1 MWSTGDRNGKPLQYS
16 CLENP
21 TNSMKRQKDRTL
33 EDKHPWFIGVQN
45 TTGEDQINSF
55 RKKAGPKRKQRSA
68 VDVSGGE
75 SKVQCSKEQCI
86 YRILFLDKCA
96 VWAWSLSGVQLFA
109 TPWTVTHQAPLSME
123 FSRPECWSGL
133 PFHSPGNLPNPG
145 IEPESPASPALRVGS
160 LLLNHQESPGWLNK
174 FI

>member
-1 MWSTGDRNGKPLQYS
+1 
-16 CLENP
+16 
-21 TNSMKRQKDRTL
+21 MKRQKDRTL

-109 TPWTVTHQAPLSME
+109 TPWTVTHQATLSMGFFKQE
-123 FSRPECWSGL
+123 YWSGL
-133 PFHSPGNLPNPG
+133 PFPPPEDLPDQGIKPTSP
-145 IEPESPASPALRVGS
+145 V
-160 LLLNHQESPGWLNK
+160 
-174 FI
+174 